1 MIPRTLAPVLD
12 RRARDFPVVFLT
24 GPRQSGKTTLA
35 RSTFPDFQYV
45 SLEEL
50 ATRRLVEDDPA
61 GFLAELAGKS
71 GAILD
76 EVQNAP
82 ALFSYIQRFVD
93 EERSGPLILTGSQ
106 NFLLSER
113 ISQTLAGRAAVLEL
127 LPFSV
132 AELFGHDAR
141 EPDDLGRSVGHP
153 PEAAK
158 QRNSNR
164 ANGWSLRE
172 LLFAGLFPRIHDR
185 GIEPQVWLD
194 GYLRTYVERDVR
206 LLSGVGDLDAF
217 TRFVALCAGRTG
229 GLLNLSSL
237 GSDAGVSHVTAKKW
251 ISILRASYVLDL
263 VQPHHQ
269 NFSKRIVKSP
279 KLHFLD
285 SGLLCF
291 LLGIRTASELWTHPL
306 RGSIFESFVYAE
318 LKKCFLHHGVR
329 ERIYFWRDR
338 QGGVDLLIDQGTSRL
353 PIEVK
358 SGQTLPDDA
367 FKELDRYVGISGDVG
382 GVVVTGG
389 DEQRRHRSHLV
400 VPWWDIS

>member
-1 MIPRTLAPVLD
+1 MIPRTLAPILA
-12 RRARDFPVVFLT
+12 RRAQEFPVVFLT

-35 RSTFPDFQYV
+35 RSTFPDFEYA

-50 ATRRLVEDDPA
+50 APRRLAEEDPSGYLQRLEGA
-61 GFLAELAGKS
+61 R

-76 EVQNAP
+76 EVQNTP
-82 ALFSYIQRFVD
+82 NLFSYIQRFVD
-93 EERSGPLILTGSQ
+93 EERTGPLILAGSQ

-113 ISQTLAGRAAVLEL
+113 ISQSLAGRAAVLEL

-132 AELFGHDAR
+132 AELTQREARTPDEFGR
-141 EPDDLGRSVGHP
+141 EDETPGTRPEWDLRD
-153 PEAAK
+153 
-158 QRNSNR
+158 
-164 ANGWSLRE
+164 
-172 LLFAGLFPRIHDR
+172 LLVTGFFPRIHDR
-185 GIEPQVWLD
+185 GLAAEAWLD

-229 GLLNLSSL
+229 SLVNLSSL
-237 GSDAGVSHVTAKKW
+237 GSDAGISHVTAKKW
-251 ISILRASYVLDL
+251 ISILRASYVIDL
-263 VQPHHQ
+263 VQPHYQ

-291 LLGIRTASELWTHPL
+291 LLGIRSAEELWTHPL

-318 LKKCFLHHGVR
+318 LKKRFLHHGVR
-329 ERIYFWRDR
+329 ERVFFWRDR
-338 QGGVDLLIDQGTSRL
+338 RGEVDFLIDQGTSRL

-358 SGQTLPDDA
+358 SGQTLPEDA
-367 FKELDRYVGISGDVG
+367 FNELDRYIGLSGDPG

-389 DEQRRHRSHLV
+389 EERRRHRSHLV
-400 VPWWDIS
+400 VPWWDVT